1 MELRPDA
8 VIADKLHLLRPL
20 GQGGMGVVWAARH
33 LALDTD
39 VAVKFIRPE
48 RAAERPAL
56 VARFQREARATAR
69 IAHPHVVQVMDYGV
83 VDGAVPYL
91 VMELLRGFSLA
102 ELLER
107 GGRLSFA
114 TARSLVRQV
123 GSALESAHE
132 LGIVHRDIKPHNV
145 FITEG
150 GQGYPLFVKVLDFGV
165 AKVAGDAA
173 VPAANPA
180 LTETGMV
187 IGSAPYMSPEQLE
200 GSKDVDLRSDLWS
213 LGVILYEALTGAQ
226 PFQGSSFVSV
236 GAAVLKG
243 RFRPASEQRPGLPAS
258 IDDWFSKALS
268 VDPTCRFQSARE
280 MVDAFPSLE
289 VRTADVDAPAGRHHP
304 AAFATTVAAPVAL
317 LGAPH
322 GADEL
327 AREPVTSG
335 TLASSSALAGDPV
348 TAAPVPDTAA
358 GHTVLHQRAAERP
371 AARGRG
377 GGERA
382 RERRLRRAAPLAA
395 AACAACAGG
404 YLFLRE
410 PSAGSGGCPAGM
422 VLVEGTEFQ
431 MGSDAD
437 AETPSDETPRHGVTV
452 GRFCLDVTEVTVKAY
467 SDCEACARPQ
477 KTVESE
483 GLTPSGRSF
492 WSQFCN
498 GPEALDHPI
507 NCVDWY
513 QAKAYCAASGKRLPT
528 EAEWEL
534 AARGE
539 DARTYPWGHAPPSGE
554 RLNACGPE
562 CSRMLTERLEKVG
575 KGPWPRM
582 YNDGDAAP
590 ATAPVGRSPAGRS
603 PAGALDLAG
612 NVWEWTE
619 SHYCPYDRDDCDDSR
634 RVLRGGGWDT
644 VESQY
649 VRSAHRRPSASTARG
664 WSIGFR
670 CAKDP

>member
-48 RAAERPAL
+48 RVAANPAL
-56 VARFQREARATAR
+56 VARFHREARATAR
-69 IAHPHVVQVMDYGV
+69 IAHPHVVQVMDYGA

-114 TARSLVRQV
+114 TARSLVQQV

-132 LGIVHRDIKPHNV
+132 RGIVHRDIKPHNV

-150 GQGYPLFVKVLDFGV
+150 SKEYPLFVKVLDFGV
-165 AKVAGDAA
+165 AKIAGDAA

-213 LGVILYEALTGAQ
+213 LGVILYETLTGAQ
-226 PFQGSSFVSV
+226 PFQGSSFVAV

-243 RFRPASEQRPGLPAS
+243 KFRPVTEQRPDLPAS
-258 IDDWFSKALS
+258 IDDWFAKALS
-268 VDPTCRFQSARE
+268 VDPSCRFQSSRE
-280 MVDAFPSLE
+280 MVEALLGLE
-289 VRTADVDAPAGRHHP
+289 ARIVELDAPAGRHHP
-304 AAFATTVAAPVAL
+304 AAFATTVAAPVDL
-317 LGAPH
+317 RGAPH
-322 GADEL
+322 GAGEL
-327 AREPVTSG
+327 ARGPVASGALATSG
-335 TLASSSALAGDPV
+335 ALADDPV
-348 TAAPVPDTAA
+348 TAGAIHDSAA
-358 GHTVLHQRAAERP
+358 GHTVLHPLAAERP
-371 AARGRG
+371 AARGPSG
-377 GGERA
+377 A
-382 RERRLRRAAPLAA
+382 RAARATVAGRAVPLAA
-395 AACAACAGG
+395 AACAAGAGV
-404 YLFLRE
+404 YLFLRA
-410 PSAGSGGCPAGM
+410 PPARSGGCPGGM
-422 VLVEGTEFQ
+422 VLVEGAEFQ
-431 MGSDAD
+431 MGSDVD

-452 GRFCLDVTEVTVKAY
+452 RSFCLDTTEVTVKSY
-467 SDCEACARPQ
+467 SDCKACERPRQ
-477 KTVESE
+477 TVESE

-498 GPEALDHPI
+498 GPEAPDHPI

-534 AARGE
+534 AARGK
-539 DARTYPWGHAPPSGE
+539 DAWTYPWGHAPPSGE

-582 YNDGDAAP
+582 YNDDDAAP

-603 PAGALDLAG
+603 PVGALDLAG

-619 SHYCPYDRDDCDDSR
+619 SHYCPYERDECDDSR

-649 VRSAHRRPSASTARG
+649 VRSAHRRPSAPTARG

-670 CAKDP
+670 CASAR